1 MMLLA
6 IGCLSVAGCGYH
18 VVGRANTLPPDAKTI
33 AIPAF
38 GNQTTTY
45 RIEQVLTESVV
56 HEFIARTKYRVIT
69 DADDADLVLRG
80 DVLNAGAGA
89 VLFDPTTGVATT
101 VVVTVTARFTLQDR
115 NGKMLYQAN
124 NLVFREPYE
133 IAEICPTPTQ
143 VCPATEANPNSFFQE
158 EGPALDRMSRD
169 FAEQV
174 VSDILENF

>member
-1 MMLLA
+1 MPPGLQR
-6 IGCLSVAGCGYH
+6 GCLHRRRRLPAAAIMSLALGCVAVVGCGYR
-18 VVGRANTLPPDAKTI
+18 VVGRANTLPPDAKTL
-33 AIPAF
+33 AILPF
-38 GNQTTTY
+38 GNRTTTY

-56 HEFIARTKYRVIT
+56 HEFIARTKYKVIS
-69 DADDADLVLRG
+69 DENGADLVLRG
-80 DVLNAGAGA
+80 DVLNLGAGA

-101 VVVTVTARFTLQDR
+101 VVVTVIARVTLQDR

-158 EGPALDRMSRD
+158 
-169 FAEQV
+169 
-174 VSDILENF
+174 